1 MGPTLTPALPNK
13 RYSIIYAD
21 PPWHHTN
28 VIRNRAKAHYGA
40 YQQYP
45 VMKTPEICALPISE
59 IAEANSLL
67 FLWTTGALFEDG
79 MQVGRAWGYKFA
91 TVAFVW
97 NKPNKK
103 LPGFYTMS
111 QCEFC
116 LVLKR
121 GKIPQP
127 RGKRNISQFLECK
140 GGRHAEKPAEIRER
154 ITKMFPL
161 QTKIE
166 LFARQRFEGWDAW
179 GNEIETTQPHKVEVE
194 QPEQQLVFDMD
205 Y

>member
-1 MGPTLTPALPNK
+1 
-13 RYSIIYAD
+13 
-21 PPWHHTN
+21 
-28 VIRNRAKAHYGA
+28 
-40 YQQYP
+40 
-45 VMKTPEICALPISE
+45 MKTPEICELPISE

-67 FLWTTGALFEDG
+67 FLWTTGALLEDG
-79 MQVGRAWGYKFA
+79 MQVGKTWGFKFA

-116 LVLKR
+116 LVFKR

-127 RGKRNISQFLECK
+127 RGKRNIPQFLECK
-140 GGRHAEKPAEIRER
+140 GGRHAEKPAEIRDR
-154 ITKMFPL
+154 ITEMFPR

-166 LFARQRFEGWDAW
+166 LFARECVEGWDAW
-179 GNEIETTQPHKVEVE
+179 GNEVNTNVLHQTPTIQL
-194 QPEQQLVFDMD
+194 QQEMEL
-205 Y
+205 